1 MLDADPFRVESS
13 LTEFM
18 MMAILLD
25 GRQRRGEAR
34 RGEAGQGRARGD
46 AGDKRQRVS
55 AVPHRGLSTLRMRR
69 GLLAP
74 TLLRSILLLR
84 WVLLRSTAATT
95 LRHADYILAML
106 EGLSEVADVA

>member
-1 MLDADPFRVESS
+1 
-13 LTEFM
+13 
-18 MMAILLD
+18 
-25 GRQRRGEAR
+25 
-34 RGEAGQGRARGD
+34 
-46 AGDKRQRVS
+46 
-55 AVPHRGLSTLRMRR
+55 MRR